1 MGVCSLEKSTRTKSM
16 IYTYTYSSL
25 VCIYGVKEEH
35 VVGMIDTFLHLEATK
50 HFIFL
55 SNPYSEIS
63 KKL

>member
-1 MGVCSLEKSTRTKSM
+1 M
-16 IYTYTYSSL
+16 IYIYIYRSSSL

-50 HFIFL
+50 LFFFFSSQIL
-55 SNPYSEIS
+55 NLEIS